1 MRFRADKY
9 NFKNDKGSVLMES
22 VICLPVLLL
31 LSLAA
36 AQFAHLWYCRTI
48 VHYAA
53 FSAARAAVTAPR
65 NQENAQARR
74 AAEIVCAPIAFTNPL
89 GGVDFGLPGITPPR
103 KDFQD
108 PIPGSG
114 AVNGG
119 DTTILRVAVATTSL
133 HNVKAEVQFGVP
145 LLFPLAGPVIGRAIA
160 HFCGGS
166 YSPGA
171 GRGIYQLVSPNDFPR
186 IILKEQVFAAK
197 PFLCTWTSQ

>member
-65 NQENAQARR
+65 GQENAQARR
-74 AAEIVCAPIAFTNPL
+74 AAEIVCAPIAFTDPV
-89 GGVDFGLPGITPPR
+89 GGDDFGLPGITPPQ
-103 KDFQD
+103 KDFQE

-114 AVNGG
+114 AVSGG
-119 DTTILRVAVATTSL
+119 DTTILRVAVTTTSL

-145 LLFPLAGPVIGRAIA
+145 LL
-160 HFCGGS
+160 
-166 YSPGA
+166 
-171 GRGIYQLVSPNDFPR
+171 
-186 IILKEQVFAAK
+186 
-197 PFLCTWTSQ
+197 